1 MHGKSI
7 TMKMVK
13 LVLLSLDLLISVF
26 VMYLCLIT
34 ARRFMPDSSSVVID
48 VSCSLLLICDGILNR
63 NMGLYSALTIV
74 IFHYITGLEC
84 FISDSAFNVDVS
96 ILTLQRQS

>member
-1 MHGKSI
+1 MQGKSI
-7 TMKMVK
+7 TMKRVK

-34 ARRFMPDSSSVVID
+34 ARRFMPDSSSEVID

-63 NMGLYSALTIV
+63 KYGV
-74 IFHYITGLEC
+74 IFCFNNCYIPLYHRLGM
-84 FISDSAFNVDVS
+84 FYFGFGI
-96 ILTLQRQS
+96 